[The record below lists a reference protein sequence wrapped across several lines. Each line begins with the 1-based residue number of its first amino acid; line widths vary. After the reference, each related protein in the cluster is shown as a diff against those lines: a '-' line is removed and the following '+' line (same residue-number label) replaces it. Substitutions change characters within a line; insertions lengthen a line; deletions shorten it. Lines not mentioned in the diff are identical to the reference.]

1 MTAKIKVLEKGV
13 SEKIAAGEVV
23 ENPASA
29 VKELLENAIDAG
41 ATSIAVEIENGGK
54 TLIRV
59 TDNGEGVDR
68 EDVRTAFCRYA
79 TSKISNIEDLDRIVS
94 LGFRGEALASIAAVS
109 MVRMVTKAR
118 DSLEGTA
125 YEMHGGREVMFE
137 EVGCPAGTTIEVKEL
152 FYNTPARREYL
163 RSSSHEGSLI
173 SDIITR
179 LALARTGIS
188 FMLTNNGRMA
198 INTPG
203 NGELKDTIVSIYGK
217 EIGESLVKVSCRREG
232 IGIEGFVSKPHITRS
247 NRGYQ
252 SVFVNGRYVK
262 NRMMTQAIEDAYRTM
277 LMVNRYP
284 VVVLNIEI
292 DPCIVDVNVHPA
304 KLQVRFK
311 DEGLVKGAIYDCIK
325 AYLEKGRWIS
335 SVASF
340 RSLTS
345 QQTGPVATIKIPRN
359 NNIRDNNAKEKVLE
373 KIQPEFGN
381 NRLKEERVEY
391 NRIELDN
398 IIKDNDNNIPEMR
411 IVGQLLNTYI
421 AAEGDGCVYL
431 IDQHAAHERIL
442 YEIMTSQ
449 FENNEINS
457 QRLLD
462 PIVMELSH
470 YEAGIIKENLEVIRK
485 TGFELEEFGENSIA
499 VRSVPVFFGIPETRE
514 FISHLITEY
523 TSGNRRKGYR
533 LKSEEV
539 IGMACKKAVKA
550 NQRLTMHEMEGLI
563 AQLRKAKM
571 PYTCPHGRPVIITLG
586 KYELEKMFKRVQ

>member
-1 MTAKIKVLEKGV
+1 MTAKIRVLEKSV

-23 ENPASA
+23 ENPASV
-29 VKELLENAIDAG
+29 VKELLENSIDAG
-41 ATSIAVEIENGGK
+41 ATSIAIEIENGGK

-59 TDNGEGVDR
+59 TDNGEGIDR
-68 EDVRTAFCRYA
+68 EDVRTAFRRHA

-109 MVRMVTKAR
+109 MVRMVTKPR
-118 DSLEGTA
+118 NSLEGTV
-125 YEMHGGREVMFE
+125 YEMHGGQEVMFE
-137 EVGCPAGTTIEVKEL
+137 EVGCPGGTSIEVKEL
-152 FYNTPARREYL
+152 FYNTPARKEYL

-188 FMLTNNGRMA
+188 FRLTNNGKMV

-203 NGELKDTIVSIYGK
+203 NGELRDTIVSIYGR
-217 EIGESLVKVSCRREG
+217 EIGENLVKVSCSREG
-232 IGIEGFVSKPHITRS
+232 IGIDGFVSKPHITRS

-252 SVFVNGRYVK
+252 SIFVNGRYIK
-262 NRMMTQAIEDAYRTM
+262 NRMVTQAIEDSYRTM

-284 VVVLNIEI
+284 VAVLNIVL
-292 DPCIVDVNVHPA
+292 DPCLVDVNVHPA

-311 DEGLVKGAIYDCIK
+311 DENLVKGAIYDCIK
-325 AYLEKGRWIS
+325 TCMEKGRWIS

-340 RSLTS
+340 GRPAGG
-345 QQTGPVATIKIPRN
+345 QARQDVTIKSWSD
-359 NNIRDNNAKEKVLE
+359 NNITKE
-373 KIQPEFGN
+373 KIQPEHGN
-381 NRLKEERVEY
+381 NCLKEERVEY

-398 IIKDNDNNIPEMR
+398 IIKDNDNNIPELR

-431 IDQHAAHERIL
+431 IDQHAAHERVM
-442 YEIMTSQ
+442 YEMMTLQ
-449 FENNEINS
+449 FENNGINS

-470 YEAGIIKENLEVIRK
+470 YEAEIIKENLEVIRK
-485 TGFELEEFGENSIA
+485 TGFELEEFGVNSIA
-499 VRSVPVFFGIPETRE
+499 VRSVPVFFGIPETKE
-514 FISHLITEY
+514 FINDLITEY
-523 TSGNRRKGYR
+523 TTGNRRKGYR

-550 NQRLTMHEMEGLI
+550 NQRLSMQEMEGLI

-571 PYTCPHGRPVIITLG
+571 PYTCPHGRPVIITLS